1 MSRTNF
7 HCSDRCFTARYTLQ
21 ISAAAAEEEEVEEEE
36 DIVALT
42 LKEEEEVAEEEETS
56 AAGRPSPSQTI
67 AANANRGKLAA
78 IYLTI

>member
-21 ISAAAAEEEEVEEEE
+21 ISAAAVEEE

-67 AANANRGKLAA
+67 AADANRGKLAA